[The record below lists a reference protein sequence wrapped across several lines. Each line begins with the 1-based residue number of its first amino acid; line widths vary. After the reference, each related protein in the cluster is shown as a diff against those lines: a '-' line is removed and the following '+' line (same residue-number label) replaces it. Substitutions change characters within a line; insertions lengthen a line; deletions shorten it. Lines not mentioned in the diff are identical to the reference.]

1 MSKQADNNYEVMVEK
16 ARTYFWNNG
25 YQEVSIKDLADH
37 LEVSQSVIYKKYTKE
52 MLLVASLDSYVNTL
66 SNPILSQIKNSTE
79 GMKTFKE
86 FFYGLVDALLTKTFP
101 RSCLMV
107 NTVVEMHDEQERL
120 NLTDVYNRYFGNM
133 HDTYL
138 AILKRA
144 AEKGELKHPEKI
156 NKYADFL
163 VGIVFGIS
171 ILYKVKSKEE
181 LQQYI
186 DQQLALIS

>member
-1 MSKQADNNYEVMVEK
+1 MRKAVVDNYEEMVEK
-16 ARTYFWNNG
+16 ARTYFWENG
-25 YQEVSIKDLADH
+25 YQEVSIKELAEH

-79 GMKTFKE
+79 GIETFRE

-107 NTVVEMHDEQERL
+107 NTVVEMHDEQEKL

-133 HDTYL
+133 RSTYV
-138 AILKRA
+138 AILNRA
-144 AEKGELKHPEKI
+144 VEKKEII
-156 NKYADFL
+156 NTDKVEQYADFL
-163 VGIVFGIS
+163 VGIIFGIS
-171 ILYKVKSKEE
+171 IVYKVKTETELKE
-181 LQQYI
+181 YI
-186 DQQLALIS
+186 DQQLALIV